1 MRKHFKNER
10 HLGEAS
16 LVYYPPIWHAG
27 IEIYYEA
34 TARAQD
40 FPVEEFPRLGPPFL
54 PSYFKHKKAKAG
66 RKWRIAFRAG
76 IPNHSADTPRE
87 LPGLLVNLS
96 SRGPHITGAALPI
109 LWKSV
114 IATVLGGQ
122 GDIAS

>member
-66 RKWRIAFRAG
+66 RKSLASGKWAMSLAH
-76 IPNHSADTPRE
+76 PWE
-87 LPGLLVNLS
+87 
-96 SRGPHITGAALPI
+96 RGTMHDRP
-109 LWKSV
+109 
-114 IATVLGGQ
+114 
-122 GDIAS
+122 